1 MKSLPSSCEQCFE
14 EFKTALEDLR
24 IYAVRNKQGK
34 LSESQSRELIIS
46 FEVTHE
52 LALKVMNTYFKKY
65 GKGPFSGSRD
75 LTVEAFHAELID
87 EGKPWLD
94 IVIDRIQYNPI
105 YEIDTQSLFIENI
118 LKKYISLFEKFE
130 ETMSKKLDQ

>member
-24 IYAVRNKQGK
+24 IYAVRNKQVK

-105 YEIDTQSLFIENI
+105 YEIDTQGLFIENI

>member
-52 LALKVMNTYFKKY
+52 LVLKVMNTYFKKY